1 MARSMG
7 KECAMTIR
15 TATVL
20 AAMSALAHVAAVAD
34 DAPIASSDAFTY
46 AADTVSD
53 ARSVKTADDLAEFTS
68 GVWRAGWGAGETIV
82 LTAPDGTR
90 TALASAAP
98 SSGAA
103 VLELDAG
110 GAWTL
115 AKGSE
120 TFTITVRHSIH
131 GTNGD
136 GTEASPAK
144 VVDTDELVDLAA
156 ASALFDGWHFV
167 LDGADGLLEGLASPP
182 GYFIVEVG
190 DGLYKLVSG
199 GMVYEGGTVGYVSDS
214 RMSGPDRKILM
225 RDVLDVAFSGDGWV
239 GDSEAGSML
248 SVTSPSGAE
257 AEYDM
262 TGTGATTIEMKECG
276 DWVLVLSLEDGRTWR
291 STVRVFQGGFF
302 MTIR

>member
-1 MARSMG
+1 
-7 KECAMTIR
+7 
-15 TATVL
+15 
-20 AAMSALAHVAAVAD
+20 MSALANVAAVAD

-53 ARSVKTADDLAEFTS
+53 SRSVKTADDLAEFTS
-68 GVWRAGWGAGETIV
+68 GVWRAGWGAGETVV

-98 SSGAA
+98 SSGAT

-120 TFTITVRHSIH
+120 TFTITVRHSIY

-144 VVDTDELVDLAA
+144 VVDADELVDLAA

-167 LDGADGLLEGLASPP
+167 LDGADGLLGDLAAPP
-182 GYFIVEVG
+182 EHFIVEVG

-199 GMVYEGGTVGYVSDS
+199 GMIYEGDAVGYASDG
-214 RMSGPDRKILM
+214 RTDGPDRRISM

-239 GDSEAGSML
+239 GDPEAGSTL
-248 SVTSPSGAE
+248 SVTSPSGAKT
-257 AEYDM
+257 EYEM
-262 TGTGATTIEMKECG
+262 AGTGATTIEMKERG
-276 DWVLVLSLEDGRTWR
+276 DWALVLTLEDGRTWR